1 MFLLNTRG
9 KALQKQPYRRC
20 SKVSFSVL
28 SQIYAK
34 MWKAIFTKFS
44 LILKTKRP
52 FHNLIPPHQIS
63 FVPQSSD
70 LLGHPHTALVHLEP
84 ETS

>member
-1 MFLLNTRG
+1 P
-9 KALQKQPYRRC
+9 QEQPYRRC

-44 LILKTKRP
+44 LILKTKRLFRNQSLMLDADQL
-52 FHNLIPPHQIS
+52 FHNLIDGVLS
-63 FVPQSSD
+63 AASRY
-70 LLGHPHTALVHLEP
+70 
-84 ETS
+84 

>member
-52 FHNLIPPHQIS
+52 FHNLIPLHQIS

-70 LLGHPHTALVHLEP
+70 LLGHPHTALVHLG
-84 ETS
+84 SVIS

>member
-1 MFLLNTRG
+1 MSRKYGLSKFIASYRSAFLLPVFNTRG
-9 KALQKQPYRRC
+9 KAPQKQPYRRC

-44 LILKTKRP
+44 LILKTK
-52 FHNLIPPHQIS
+52 
-63 FVPQSSD
+63 
-70 LLGHPHTALVHLEP
+70 
-84 ETS
+84 